1 MSIREKTIERHLRLG
16 VKARGGECMKFV
28 SPGRRGVPD
37 RIVLWPYGRAHFI
50 ELKAPGRKP
59 SPGQRREAER
69 LKALGFTVL
78 CLDSEETVKDYV
90 EFCEMSYRCKPSSP
104 ISIKS

>member
-1 MSIREKTIERHLRLG
+1 MSTREKAVERRLRLE

-90 EFCEMSYRCKPSSP
+90 SFCETAYRCKPSHRASP
-104 ISIKS
+104 KS